1 MTLPSQVSRLLS
13 SAIGRVRRIYLVRG
27 LAVTGIVW
35 LLGVA
40 AVMTVDSR
48 LVIFDDRVR
57 WLMSSGV
64 WLLTLA
70 AIALAIV
77 LPLCRRLDFRR
88 MAKVIDERHPEVEE
102 RFSTLV
108 ELSESDA
115 AKAGFSTALFALVG
129 DLAERDAA
137 GIDVRREF
145 PLSRALRRLGVL
157 LAILLAL
164 GGSIVA
170 SPNLVG
176 RLFLRAIAPWVDVG
190 NLYGNDV
197 RVKPGDLVVLAGT
210 VVRIEAE
217 ADESLHARPSI
228 RISRR
233 AGMGWTD
240 ETFEPMPNGVYE
252 TTADIGE
259 REWRYRVNAGPA
271 VTRYYHVRVSEKPKY
286 ESFVARVDY
295 PEYTGFRPHVVSNA
309 DVSAIRAI
317 EGSRVKF
324 DLRVTEEGTVSDF
337 RIGGRNV
344 FEHQMKSNR
353 TVNWSLELVNRDG
366 FRSSMGNHPLTSFPD
381 QPPTIVIENP
391 AGRLPRL
398 PPHAKIPVEIT
409 ASDDVRVLR
418 PEVRYSIDGDEM
430 RPFHEVEQFAG
441 AGGNLWRGRTDLD
454 LSTLDLAAARN
465 VKFDIVARDN
475 RPAEYGGPH
484 VVTSAVISVDLEYR
498 EWGLEVLDLQ
508 EQVKRGNVLID
519 EAKKRMRDAE
529 RLVGELQ
536 NELRRDG
543 KVSEATE
550 RKNELAAH
558 EAREARERL
567 QDLRD
572 ALEADERFR
581 PLARPLEKTLGE
593 RLAPALD
600 KIENSPFQE
609 RERRADEMAGAAKE
623 LKAAAED
630 MDELARRLK
639 DRAEKVATLEKTKD
653 LAARQEAL
661 AKAASELLEERPA
674 DLAKLEAW
682 KRLEEEAMRRADE
695 IARERSDADLA
706 EARRKME
713 TAAREIAEL
722 KRELER
728 EKAEKS
734 GPEAQRKRAEE
745 KKAAAARAAEALKQA
760 AADQNRAEEAQ
771 ARADHKAAAA
781 AQRQA
786 EDKLEK
792 AEAMPGVKAMQKLAG
807 EAERKAAENAES
819 KPLAEKA
826 AELQKAASEAV
837 KKEQA
842 IREAMAKG
850 EKSEKDLAALD
861 RDLRKQLRAK
871 ADEMSRADRAAARE
885 ELKKAG
891 EAQKQAEAAQ
901 KGADHKAAAEAQRKA
916 EEALRKAD
924 AMPGV
929 KEMQRQASEAEKKSA
944 EDPNSTEK
952 AKTAAAAQKA
962 ATEAAKKEQAIRE
975 AIEKGR
981 KTEKDLAEMDAAL
994 RKELRGK
1001 ASAEARAEQARQ
1013 SAEALKKAG
1022 EAQKQ
1027 DEALK
1032 AAAEGQRQAES
1043 AMKAAAERRAEER
1056 GRRQAG
1062 DPAAAA
1068 QKQAEARAHEQKA
1081 GEAQKQAEAA
1091 LERGQA
1097 TEGVKAMQ
1105 KMASNAAEN
1114 ARKDPRSA
1122 EKAAKAAAAQA
1133 AASEALREERA
1144 LREGLRKG
1152 ENTEADLEALDR
1164 DYRRA
1169 AAEAEAQMAAEE
1181 KADAARAR
1189 ERAAEQSRR
1198 AQELKGAIADQR
1210 RATQNLQGARAARAD
1225 QRKFEAAKN
1234 QGAAQQKARE
1244 ADSLGHRMEEAQRSA
1259 EDRLERGG
1267 ATEAV
1272 KAMQQQASEAA
1283 RLAQRDPA
1291 SAEKSAAAEA
1301 AQKAAEAA
1309 LQKELDIREGM
1320 RKGELTEDDLEAMN
1334 RALKDELVKGSEA
1347 RATAAKANA
1356 ERAFQKARDAIGSS
1370 PQDEIDRLAD
1380 AALEAKRSAIAAE
1393 IAEAELKDDADRA
1406 EALHGMADD
1415 LAALEARNAEA
1426 EARENRILSLQR
1438 DAAEAIARGDRNR
1451 ARKLQKEIDAAQAR
1465 AAESTDGTEEA
1476 EEAREAANEAQ
1487 AEADKVLADSER
1499 NWNWDTATRDAA
1511 GKAQNAAAEKERK
1524 AQAEARASRTLDKMA
1539 AAQKG
1544 EPSKEES
1551 GQPDSSEPSSEG
1563 KQEGQ
1568 SEGKPAQGQNA
1579 SKAANAAAEAM
1590 NREVNAQAAALGMSR
1605 NKPDGQSKNAE
1616 KGKKGDEKSAGGGV
1630 SDEVR
1635 ALARELERNDSP
1647 NFLKSLFSR
1656 MGWFKIRGISKD
1668 GAGDYDLKEVPP
1680 EYRDLVRRYFL
1691 KLAEENK

>member
-233 AGMGWTD
+233 AGLGWTD

-337 RIGGRNV
+337 QIGGRNV

-441 AGGNLWRGRTDLD
+441 AGGSLWRGRTDLD

-630 MDELARRLK
+630 MYELARRLK

-837 KKEQA
+837 KREQA

-891 EAQKQAEAAQ
+891 EAQKQAEA
-901 KGADHKAAAEAQRKA
+901 
-916 EEALRKAD
+916 
-924 AMPGV
+924 
-929 KEMQRQASEAEKKSA
+929 
-944 EDPNSTEK
+944 
-952 AKTAAAAQKA
+952 
-962 ATEAAKKEQAIRE
+962 
-975 AIEKGR
+975 
-981 KTEKDLAEMDAAL
+981 
-994 RKELRGK
+994 
-1001 ASAEARAEQARQ
+1001 
-1013 SAEALKKAG
+1013 
-1022 EAQKQ
+1022 
-1027 DEALK
+1027 LK

-1068 QKQAEARAHEQKA
+1068 QKAVEAQAHEQKA
-1081 GEAQKQAEAA
+1081 GEAQKQAAAA

-1144 LREGLRKG
+1144 LREGLEKG

-1283 RLAQRDPA
+1283 RLAQRDPE

-1334 RALKDELVKGSEA
+1334 RALKDELIKGSEA

-1451 ARKLQKEIDAAQAR
+1451 ARNLQKEIDAAQAR

-1499 NWNWDTATRDAA
+1499 NWNWDAATRDAA

-1544 EPSKEES
+1544 EPSKAES

-1616 KGKKGDEKSAGGGV
+1616 KGKKGDEKSAGGGGV

-1691 KLAEENK
+1691 KLAEENP